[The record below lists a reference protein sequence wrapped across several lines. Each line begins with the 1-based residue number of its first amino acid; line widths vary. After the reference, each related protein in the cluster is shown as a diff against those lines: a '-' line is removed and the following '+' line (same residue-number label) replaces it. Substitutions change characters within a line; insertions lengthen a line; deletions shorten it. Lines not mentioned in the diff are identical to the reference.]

1 MFLKSINISK
11 LLWEHQLNALTVKI
25 TGARTYGVPDQQ
37 NPDSRWGGFPTL
49 NFIRKSAPRNNK
61 EDALIPHRKSLLAL
75 IKCL

>member
-37 NPDSRWGGFPTL
+37 NPDSR
-49 NFIRKSAPRNNK
+49 
-61 EDALIPHRKSLLAL
+61 
-75 IKCL
+75 